1 MKRHEKYQ
9 KRGGF
14 LWKSEQLCNLVRAD
28 CGMICARPAL
38 PWPHSRYFIYFE
50 MKAMAQS
57 KAVSDRGFTKV
68 SRMIF
73 LPTSILCFPRFGREF
88 AARSGDCSGSIHLI
102 SLAPPKFHTE
112 DFAALLWAPV
122 CFLPVRYPN
131 PSVDLALNIPIKEAA
146 AFYGLMSAWNNF
158 S

>member
-1 MKRHEKYQ
+1 
-9 KRGGF
+9 
-14 LWKSEQLCNLVRAD
+14 
-28 CGMICARPAL
+28 
-38 PWPHSRYFIYFE
+38 
-50 MKAMAQS
+50 MAQS
-57 KAVSDRGFTKV
+57 KAVSDRGFIKV

-73 LPTSILCFPRFGREF
+73 LPTSILCFPRFGRVF

-102 SLAPPKFHTE
+102 SLTPPKFHTE
-112 DFAALLWAPV
+112 DFAALLRAPV
-122 CFLPVRYPN
+122 CFLLVRYPN